1 MPRRCGAGKGGLRAA
16 FSVALLLCFTFSA
29 VRALAHGDDRPKHG
43 GIMGRGDDSFSV
55 EFVYRKDVV
64 TIYIED
70 HEKEA
75 AVAAE
80 KMKGAWLSITG
91 SGRPP
96 QQVQLKAAGAN
107 SLSAAGLNVR
117 VGDRMSVRL
126 VLPDGRE
133 TGSLVV
139 FREAPPRR

>member
-1 MPRRCGAGKGGLRAA
+1 MHRRCGAGKGGLRAA
-16 FSVALLLCFTFSA
+16 FFILLATLALQAGIAF
-29 VRALAHGDDRPKHG
+29 AHGDDRPKHG

-55 EFVYRKDVV
+55 EFVLRKGVV
-64 TIYIED
+64 TVYIED

-75 AVAAE
+75 PVAAG

-91 SGRPP
+91 SGRLP
-96 QQVQLKAAGAN
+96 QQAELKPAGAN
-107 SLSAAGLNVR
+107 SLSAAGLSVR

-133 TGSLVV
+133 TDSLVV
-139 FREAPPRR
+139 FREAAPRR

>member
-1 MPRRCGAGKGGLRAA
+1 MHRRCGAGKGGLRAA
-16 FSVALLLCFTFSA
+16 FFVALLVCFTFSPA
-29 VRALAHGDDRPKHG
+29 GALAHGDDRPKHG

-55 EFVYRKDVV
+55 EFVLRKGVV
-64 TIYIED
+64 TVYIED

-75 AVAAE
+75 PVAAG

-91 SGRPP
+91 SGRLP
-96 QQVQLKAAGAN
+96 QQAELKPAGAN
-107 SLSAAGLNVR
+107 SLSAAGLSVR

-133 TGSLVV
+133 TDSLVV
-139 FREAPPRR
+139 FREAAPRR